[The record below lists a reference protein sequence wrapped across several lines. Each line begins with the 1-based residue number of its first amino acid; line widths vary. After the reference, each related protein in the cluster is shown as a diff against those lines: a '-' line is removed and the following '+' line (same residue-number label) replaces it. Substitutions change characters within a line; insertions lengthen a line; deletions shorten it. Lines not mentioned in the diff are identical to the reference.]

1 MENSILKSTKK
12 ILGLSDTYD
21 AFDLD
26 ILTHINSVFSE
37 LDQLGIGPTGGFFID
52 DDSATWDDFLVPTN
66 QLASVRTLMFLK
78 VRLLFD
84 PPATSFLID
93 ALDKQIQKLEWR
105 LNVMRENVLRPL
117 TGGS

>member
-26 ILTHINSVFSE
+26 ILTHINAVFSE
-37 LDQLGIGPTGGFFID
+37 LDQLGIGPTDGYFIED
-52 DDSATWDDFLVPTN
+52 DTETWDDFLVPPN
-66 QLASVRTLMFLK
+66 QLAVVRTLMFLK

-84 PPATSFLID
+84 PPGTSFLLD
-93 ALDKQIQKLEWR
+93 ALKNQIEKYEWR
-105 LNVMRENVLRPL
+105 LNVMRENALHPFS
-117 TGGS
+117 GGS

>member
-37 LDQLGIGPTGGFFID
+37 LDQLGIGPVNGYFIED
-52 DDSATWDDFLVPTN
+52 DAAEWDDFLVPDN
-66 QLASVRTLMFLK
+66 QRALVRTLMFLK

-84 PPATSFLID
+84 PPTTSFLLD
-93 ALDKQIQKLEWR
+93 ALKNQIEKYEWR
-105 LNVMRENVLRPL
+105 LNVMRENAIHPYP
-117 TGGS
+117 

>member
-26 ILTHINSVFSE
+26 ILTHINAVFSE
-37 LDQLGIGPTGGFFID
+37 LDQLGIGPVNGYFIED
-52 DDSATWDDFLVPTN
+52 ESATWDDYLVPDN
-66 QLASVRTLMFLK
+66 QRSIVRTLMFLK

-84 PPATSFLID
+84 PPTTSFHLE
-93 ALDKQIQKLEWR
+93 ASKQQIEKYEWL
-105 LNVMRENVLRPL
+105 LNVMRENALHPYP
-117 TGGS
+117 